1 MDLSVDLLC
10 ASHDSSTVPVSFLP
24 RGTATESFR
33 RRGMEK
39 VLAAYRTERNDTGFI
54 YYFTKT
60 GLCRHL
66 EIGPVSPDHTHETAR
81 LTLDYDVDLE
91 LFRRIF
97 EALYRP
103 GAPFGL
109 AETVDRQSVVE
120 GKNVSVGVN

>member
-1 MDLSVDLLC
+1 
-10 ASHDSSTVPVSFLP
+10 
-24 RGTATESFR
+24 
-33 RRGMEK
+33 MEK

-66 EIGPVSPDHTHETAR
+66 EIGPVSPDHTHETTR
-81 LTLDYDVDLE
+81 LTLDYEVDLE

-109 AETVDRQSVVE
+109 AETVRYLNAQPDLVDLNRHVE
-120 GKNVSVGVN
+120 QAYWRRPADKATTTLLDEPGVQRPCALRS